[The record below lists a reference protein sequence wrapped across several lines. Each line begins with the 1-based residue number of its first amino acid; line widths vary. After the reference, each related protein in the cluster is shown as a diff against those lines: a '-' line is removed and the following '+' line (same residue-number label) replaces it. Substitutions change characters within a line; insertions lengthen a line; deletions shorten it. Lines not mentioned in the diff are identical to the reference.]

1 MKAAYFNPLIGCE
14 TSRPRRPYD
23 EKGIMEM
30 GTSRKNNNWIPNKQ
44 KLTPCVCP
52 RCTATHKKMIFWTG
66 NIPARKFCPAC
77 EQIAERDYTLEPYS
91 LGYMD
96 KDELFSC

>member
-1 MKAAYFNPLIGCE
+1 VRKEYE
-14 TSRPRRPYD
+14 
-23 EKGIMEM
+23 EM

-52 RCTATHKKMIFWTG
+52 RCTARHKKMIFWTG
-66 NIPARKFCPAC
+66 NIPARKFCPSC
-77 EQIAERDYTLEPYS
+77 EQIAERDYSLEPYS

-96 KDELFSC
+96 KDELFSY